1 MGKNT
6 GKIENGG
13 DAVIQRTKI
22 NMNGNIVI
30 EDKIKASIER
40 IKNYEPEEGYYVA
53 YSGGKDSDVILNLV
67 KKAGVK
73 FDSHYQLTTVDPP
86 ELVNH
91 IRNKHPEVEIDISE
105 ETMWQL
111 IPKKRMPPTRIV
123 RYCCEVLKERGGI
136 GRKVITGI
144 RWAESNKRAKRNMVE
159 TCYKDKTKVYLHPII
174 DWTKK
179 DVWDYIKQE
188 NIDYC
193 KLYDEG
199 FDRLGCIGCPYQNTK
214 GMKRDFK
221 KWPKYKQAYIRS
233 FQKMVDKRIKDGL
246 KTNWKTG
253 EEVMDWWISNST
265 EKVAEGQTMLM
276 NDN

>member
-1 MGKNT
+1 MVKNA

>member
-1 MGKNT
+1 MI
-6 GKIENGG
+6 GKIEDGG
-13 DAVIQRTKI
+13 DNVIQRTKI

-30 EDKIKASIER
+30 EDKIKTSIER
-40 IKNYEPEEGYYVA
+40 IKTYEPEEGYYVA
-53 YSGGKDSDVILNLV
+53 YSGGKDSDVILSLV

-86 ELVNH
+86 ELIRN
-91 IRNKHPEVEIDISE
+91 IRNKHPEVEIDIPE
-105 ETMWQL
+105 ESMWQL

-136 GRKVITGI
+136 GRKVVTGI

-159 TCYKDKTKVYLHPII
+159 TCYKDKSKVYLHPII
-174 DWTKK
+174 DWTEK
-179 DVWDYIKQE
+179 DVWDFIKQD

-199 FDRLGCIGCPYQNTK
+199 FDRLGCIGCPYHNTK
-214 GMKRDFK
+214 GMERDFK
-221 KWPKYKQAYIRS
+221 KWPKFKQAYIRS
-233 FQKMVDKRIKDGL
+233 FQRMVDKRIKDGL

-253 EEVMDWWISNST
+253 EEVMDWWVSNST